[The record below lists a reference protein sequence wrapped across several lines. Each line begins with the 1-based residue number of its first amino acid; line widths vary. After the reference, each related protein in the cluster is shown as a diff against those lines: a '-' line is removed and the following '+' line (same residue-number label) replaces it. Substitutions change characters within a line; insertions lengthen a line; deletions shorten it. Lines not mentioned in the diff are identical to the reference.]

1 MFYKAFS
8 GFQEILSK
16 VIHILKR
23 LIYNCFIFAAEFKKL
38 QEIIGGMSTKIK
50 GFRCLKGLV
59 VLLAFSLFMPSF
71 SYAGD
76 SASASSTG
84 TGVKAGENKAEAG
97 EKFNA
102 GDMIIEHVSDA
113 HSWHIAGNIS
123 IPLPIILYSK
133 EKGLM
138 IFSSSKL
145 RHGAEFKGVEKDP
158 NSENGFTESGTK
170 IAVCNPDGT
179 VNQAE
184 TDKLIDL
191 SITKNAA
198 TIIMAGL
205 LLIFIFLSVA
215 KGYKQRGVAA
225 PKGMQSFF
233 EPVVLFIRDDIAL
246 PAIGKKKYE
255 KFMPYLLTLFFFI
268 LFLNIFGLIPFFPGG
283 ANVTGN
289 IGITMTLACF
299 TFIMMM
305 ANSGKAYWAHTLW
318 MPGVPPVVKILILGP
333 IETLG
338 IILKPFT
345 LLIRIFA
352 NMLAGH
358 IVALS
363 FFSLIFI
370 FGAMSAV
377 AGYGVSVVSVIFT
390 IIMLLLDTLVAL
402 IQAYVFTLL
411 SAMYFGMA
419 TEEVEHHH

>member
-1 MFYKAFS
+1 MTT
-8 GFQEILSK
+8 G
-16 VIHILKR
+16 
-23 LIYNCFIFAAEFKKL
+23 
-38 QEIIGGMSTKIK
+38 IK
-50 GFRCLKGLV
+50 GFRYIKSLV
-59 VLLAFSLFMPSF
+59 AAIALLVSVPTFSH
-71 SYAGD
+71 AAD
-76 SASASSTG
+76 TASAKEAVAPAKEEG
-84 TGVKAGENKAEAG
+84 KA

-113 HSWHIAGNIS
+113 HSWHIAGDVS
-123 IPLPIILYSK
+123 IPLPVILYSK
-133 EKGLM
+133 DRGLM
-138 IFSSSKL
+138 IFSSAKL
-145 RHGAEFKGVEKDP
+145 RHGAIYKGLEKDP
-158 NSENGFTESGTK
+158 NSPNGFKESG
-170 IAVCNPDGT
+170 IHIVVANPDGT

-184 TDKLIDL
+184 TNKIWDF
-191 SITKNAA
+191 SITKNVA
-198 TIIMAGL
+198 TIL
-205 LLIFIFLSVA
+205 LVGFILVVVFLSVA
-215 KGYKQRGVAA
+215 SGYSKRGIGA
-225 PKGMQSFF
+225 PKGIQSFF
-233 EPVVLFIRDDIAL
+233 EPIVQFVQDDIAK
-246 PAIGKKKYE
+246 PSIGKKYA

-268 LFLNIFGLIPFFPGG
+268 FFLNIFGLIPFFPGG

-289 IGITMTLACF
+289 ITITMTLALF

-318 MPGVPPVVKILILGP
+318 MPGVPPVVKVLILGP

-370 FGAMSAV
+370 FGAMNAV
-377 AGYGVSVVSVIFT
+377 AGYGISVISVLFT
-390 IIMLLLDTLVAL
+390 VIMLLLDTLVAL

-419 TEEVEHHH
+419 TEEAEHHH